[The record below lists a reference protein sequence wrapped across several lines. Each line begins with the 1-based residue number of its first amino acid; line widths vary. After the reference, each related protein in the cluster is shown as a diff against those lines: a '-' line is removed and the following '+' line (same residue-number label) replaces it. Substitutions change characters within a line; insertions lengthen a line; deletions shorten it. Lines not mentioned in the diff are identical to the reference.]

1 MGLVTA
7 IHYVPGHWCL
17 VVADFVRRQLVYY
30 DPCFNSPSADQPL
43 LKFREFLQLQ
53 CDQQGYTAFRPID
66 AAAFPVVKFN
76 ATPRQPD
83 GVSCGVCVLLML
95 ELLPRDPDEFY
106 ARARDG
112 TPWRLIEILR
122 ARAKWACELLVYP
135 LGVDASA
142 AQELQ
147 NTRDMDESAELMELQ
162 LTAPNPT

>member
-1 MGLVTA
+1 
-7 IHYVPGHWCL
+7 
-17 VVADFVRRQLVYY
+17 
-30 DPCFNSPSADQPL
+30 
-43 LKFREFLQLQ
+43 
-53 CDQQGYTAFRPID
+53 
-66 AAAFPVVKFN
+66 
-76 ATPRQPD
+76 
-83 GVSCGVCVLLML
+83 ML
-95 ELLPRDPDEFY
+95 ELLARDPDESY